1 MRPLPRQ
8 HLLSAA
14 LAAAF
19 GTVLSTWS
27 PMAAA
32 QPVSGAAARVFAVR
46 VPAQPLGAAL
56 NELSK
61 QTGLQVFAAGE
72 MVAGVQ
78 SREVSGQLSM
88 EQALRQMLA
97 GTALE
102 ATRTSGGG
110 FAVRRATGATAAG
123 GEQGS
128 VLPAVIVRDS
138 ADPETASSRVNG
150 YVARRSATGTKT
162 DTPIIETPQ
171 SISVITA
178 DRIEAM
184 GATNLTDA
192 LMYTPGVKA
201 IDGFDTRYDW
211 LSIRG
216 FDAYSPGFYLDGMQ
230 MRNNAGYSVWRTEP
244 YGAERIEV
252 LRGPSSVLFGQNSP
266 GGMVNVVS
274 KRPTEEPLRELQV
287 QLGNY
292 NRRQL
297 AADFSGPLDQEGK
310 VLYRLTAVGLD
321 SNTQVD
327 YVKNN
332 RFYIAPAI
340 TWKPSG
346 DTTLTVLSN
355 YSRVRA
361 GNSYGFLPPDATL
374 LSNPN
379 GRVPTSTFVGEP
391 NFDRYNQNQWMLGY
405 LLEHRLNDTWTFR
418 QNARYG
424 KIETDYRQVYQ
435 GGFISVNPANPVDP
449 ANFRDVNRYVFGSPE
464 NGKVLTLDNQ
474 VQAKLRSGDWQHTL
488 LMGLDHQRG
497 DYNQFTYFGV
507 APSIDI
513 YAPVYG
519 QQITVPDPSINSR
532 TRLTQTGFYLQDQIK
547 WNERWVATL
556 GGRYDT
562 AKVRTQNHLDDSSSS
577 QTDHK
582 FSGRAGLVYLAPNGL
597 APYVSYTESFSP
609 VTTIDPGTNR
619 PFKPETG
626 VQYEAGL
633 RYQPPG
639 TRDTYSAAVFDLRRR
654 NVITFGENFTPMQTG
669 EVRVRGLEL
678 EATFQ
683 PMPRMNVVAAYTWTP
698 DADVTA
704 SSNASQIG
712 KQLVGTPR
720 NQISVWTDYRFSN
733 GVKVGLG
740 ARFVGATHGANESA
754 PAKIPSY
761 TLFDAMVGYD
771 FERWSLALN
780 ARNLT
785 DRIYV
790 GRNCDSFSCGYGQ
803 RRSLV
808 ATATYRW

>member
-1 MRPLPRQ
+1 MHRPRPSSSSSPARFDLAP
-8 HLLSAA
+8 LA
-14 LAAAF
+14 LAVA
-19 GTVLSTWS
+19 LS
-27 PMAAA
+27 
-32 QPVSGAAARVFAVR
+32 
-46 VPAQPLGAAL
+46 L
-56 NELSK
+56 
-61 QTGLQVFAAGE
+61 
-72 MVAGVQ
+72 
-78 SREVSGQLSM
+78 
-88 EQALRQMLA
+88 
-97 GTALE
+97 
-102 ATRTSGGG
+102 GG
-110 FAVRRATGATAAG
+110 FAVQAQTASAAPVNIAIAAQPLAQALTELARQAGLTLMVPPALVAGRSAPAVSGRLTPQQALDRLLAGSGLVAMQEGNAVVVKAVPAGGSSTLPVVTVTAA
-123 GEQGS
+123 S
-128 VLPAVIVRDS
+128 
-138 ADPETASSRVNG
+138 DPETASSPVKG
-150 YVARRSATGTKT
+150 YVAKRSATGTKT

-178 DRIEAM
+178 ERIEAM

-201 IDGFDTRYDW
+201 FDGFDTRYDW

-230 MRNNAGYSVWRTEP
+230 LRNNAGYSVWRTEA

-274 KRPTEEPLRELQV
+274 KRPTEEPLRELQLQV
-287 QLGNY
+287 GDHS
-292 NRRQL
+292 RRQL
-297 AADFSGPLDQEGK
+297 AADFSGPLDAEGK
-310 VLYRLTAVGLD
+310 LLYRLTAVGLD

-327 YVKNN
+327 HVKND
-332 RFYIAPAI
+332 RLYIAPAI

-346 DTTLTVLSN
+346 DTTLTVLSH

-379 GRVPTSTFVGEP
+379 GRIPTSTFVGEP
-391 NFDRYNQNQWMLGY
+391 GFDRFNQNQWTLGY
-405 LLEHRLNDTWTFR
+405 LLEHRLNDTWTLR

-435 GGFISVNPANPVDP
+435 GGFISVDPANPGNP

-464 NGKVLTLDNQ
+464 SGKVLTVDNQ
-474 VQAKLRSGDWQHTL
+474 AQARLRAGDWQHTL
-488 LMGLDHQRG
+488 LVGLDYQRG
-497 DYNQFTYFGV
+497 DYKQLTYFGS

-519 QQITVPDPSINSR
+519 QPVTVPDPYIDAR
-532 TRLTQTGFYLQDQIK
+532 TRLTQTGLYLQDQIK
-547 WNERWVATL
+547 WNEHWVATL

-562 AKVRTQNHLDDSSSS
+562 AKVRSHSELDGSSSN
-577 QTDHK
+577 QTDNK
-582 FSGRAGLVYLAPNGL
+582 FSGRAGLVYLAPSGW
-597 APYVSYTESFSP
+597 APYVSYSESFSP
-609 VTTIDPGTNR
+609 TTTINPETNN

-626 VQYEAGL
+626 KQYEAGL
-633 RYQPPG
+633 RYQPLG
-639 TRDTYSAAVFDLRRR
+639 TRDTYSAAVFDLRRQ
-654 NVITFGENFTPMQTG
+654 NVITFGQNFTPMQTG

-678 EATFQ
+678 EASFQ
-683 PMPRMNVVAAYTWTP
+683 PIQRMNVVAAYTWTP

-704 SSNASQIG
+704 SSNPDQIG

-720 NQISVWTDYRFSN
+720 NQVSLWGDYRIGN
-733 GVKVGLG
+733 GLKVGLG
-740 ARFVGATHGANESA
+740 VRFVGSTHGANESA

-761 TLFDAMVGYD
+761 TLFDAMLGYD

-790 GRNCDSFSCGYGQ
+790 GRNCDAYSCGYGQ